1 LFTNTGEKS
10 LSKSRRV
17 FSDEQKFAIV
27 LEAIKGQRQITEI
40 AAEFGV
46 HPNQITN
53 WKAHF
58 LKHGASVFS
67 KKADPELEQLEES
80 QEGLFKKI
88 GQQQIEID
96 FLKKSLQ
103 KWDVMRGGK

>member
-1 LFTNTGEKS
+1 
-10 LSKSRRV
+10 LSKKRRT

-40 AAEFGV
+40 ASEFGV

-53 WKAHF
+53 WKSHF
-58 LKHGASVFS
+58 LKNGATVFS
-67 KKADPELEQLEES
+67 RKENPEMLELEEA
-80 QEGLFKKI
+80 QERFYKKI

-103 KWDVMRGGK
+103 KWDLMRKGK